1 MNFRAVRLLGN
12 FKQHS
17 AERFDC
23 TYVAPAGCWSRNV
36 SFEPSDN
43 SDDGGASA
51 ILHKGQGRRAERSS
65 GVSTA
70 DLRRWARRRRRYST
84 EPDQNSGEKSKTKP
98 LCQLSVRPNPLF
110 MSSGPGKWG
119 RIWECWQACGLWVH
133 ESYSM
138 NLLERRIMAPRQA
151 ASRPRPAC
159 FCWTELPVAGAPSS
173 RDRNGPAPG
182 LLLARPR
189 DR

>member
-1 MNFRAVRLLGN
+1 MN
-12 FKQHS
+12 
-17 AERFDC
+17 
-23 TYVAPAGCWSRNV
+23 
-36 SFEPSDN
+36 
-43 SDDGGASA
+43 
-51 ILHKGQGRRAERSS
+51 RAEVNAKAIVVSS
-65 GVSTA
+65 SVTTLPGGLLASTVNRTRLDCCCCLFDSGFA
-70 DLRRWARRRRRYST
+70 ALGRYST